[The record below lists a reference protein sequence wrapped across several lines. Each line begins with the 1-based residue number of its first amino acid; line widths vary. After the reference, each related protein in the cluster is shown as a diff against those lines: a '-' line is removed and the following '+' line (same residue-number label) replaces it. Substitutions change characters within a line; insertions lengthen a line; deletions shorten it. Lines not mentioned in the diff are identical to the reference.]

1 MFSTRRWYW
10 CPQCTWQKQVQR
22 ILVSSVYLVQ
32 ACSHEAGVL
41 SVPGGGM
48 LTWCWSPL
56 CTQWKHVHML
66 LVSSMHLVN
75 DVQNYFSVESL
86 KSLLFVFPLFV
97 VVYNRSKDSGFNLD
111 TRMDS
116 LVLLTFTGTN
126 VKEFNLYSVYYG
138 ERDAD
143 ARRTRQRTKS
153 ETRIPLVWR
162 IALKRLPLGS
172 RKRHGY
178 EQDKSVPGTE
188 EKLGPACVSAEGW
201 GPSKYLGSDD
211 PLSLQRKGAI
221 GSVSPAVLWSPDRF
235 LCLRSRYTADSNLGL
250 WAEIIPF
257 FPKLCLYTAA
267 PETELEHSEVV
278 GTGTTGKWRLV
289 RQKGDKLLFSEEPG
303 RGVQHYTVWEHIDF
317 SRQTILASNLG
328 QNQFSSPKLNF
339 VILKKGK
346 Y

>member
-1 MFSTRRWYW
+1 
-10 CPQCTWQKQVQR
+10 
-22 ILVSSVYLVQ
+22 
-32 ACSHEAGVL
+32 
-41 SVPGGGM
+41 
-48 LTWCWSPL
+48 
-56 CTQWKHVHML
+56 ML

-188 EKLGPACVSAEGW
+188 EKLGPACVSAEG
-201 GPSKYLGSDD
+201 
-211 PLSLQRKGAI
+211 
-221 GSVSPAVLWSPDRF
+221 
-235 LCLRSRYTADSNLGL
+235 
-250 WAEIIPF
+250 
-257 FPKLCLYTAA
+257 
-267 PETELEHSEVV
+267 
-278 GTGTTGKWRLV
+278 
-289 RQKGDKLLFSEEPG
+289 
-303 RGVQHYTVWEHIDF
+303 
-317 SRQTILASNLG
+317 
-328 QNQFSSPKLNF
+328 
-339 VILKKGK
+339 
-346 Y
+346 